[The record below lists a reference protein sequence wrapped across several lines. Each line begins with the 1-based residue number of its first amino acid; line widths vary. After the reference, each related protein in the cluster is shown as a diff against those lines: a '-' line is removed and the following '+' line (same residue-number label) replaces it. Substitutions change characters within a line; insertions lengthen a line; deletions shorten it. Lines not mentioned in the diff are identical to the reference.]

1 VGGYSYGEGSDALAV
16 EAGGDMSARAAE
28 EGIEIE
34 DGEGVTHLGF
44 PGVKLDDTKETSKTL
59 HVGSSDVLVRFFNT
73 TCS

>member
-1 VGGYSYGEGSDALAV
+1 VGGCSYGEGSDALAV
-16 EAGGDMSARAAE
+16 EAGGGMSARAAE

-34 DGEGVTHLGF
+34 DGEGATRLGF
-44 PGVKLDDTKETSKTL
+44 PGVKLDDTKETSKTI